1 MGYYSPCGC
10 QQPDT
15 PERLN
20 SDTAT
25 TTATMESVTVR
36 TKWEISCCLVFS
48 SFLLSLILELRG
60 ISQLTLMGPTLHLKV
75 VGLLT
80 SRDVGGDSVRT
91 SLPRRLSDFVFG
103 EEAVFHL
110 LGSEAVRLLG
120 NI

>member
-36 TKWEISCCLVFS
+36 MKWEISCCLVFFS
-48 SFLLSLILELRG
+48 SFFDSG
-60 ISQLTLMGPTLHLKV
+60 VTWYFSVNTDGAYPTLE
-75 VGLLT
+75 
-80 SRDVGGDSVRT
+80 SGGAVDFPGCGWGQCVDISAKEAER
-91 SLPRRLSDFVFG
+91 LCLWRRSGFPPSGFG
-103 EEAVFHL
+103 
-110 LGSEAVRLLG
+110 SC
-120 NI
+120 